1 MSGSWPNFSIYP
13 TIYLIHSSV
22 YIYLVTDTPT
32 PPFPPSTTPHL
43 LKLGISLSHLLEELQ
58 YKSHL
63 LHPPTNT
70 LHHPHE
76 EGLAVWNGG
85 TDEHQGG
92 CQV

>member
-1 MSGSWPNFSIYP
+1 MAKLL
-13 TIYLIHSSV
+13 YLSNYLFNTFLCLYLSS
-22 YIYLVTDTPT
+22 YRHTYSS
-32 PPFPPSTTPHL
+32 FPPSTTPHL